1 MREDKVH
8 ASELTSPT
16 EHASLYPSPVVC
28 RPFYV
33 PSKLTAVVNDASSL
47 GCYQPCTPSQCTKP
61 ATRSILRHLT
71 IQFRTDIRADR
82 R

>member
-8 ASELTSPT
+8 ASELTNPT
-16 EHASLYPSPVVC
+16 DHASLYPSPVVC
-28 RPFYV
+28 WHFMPTK
-33 PSKLTAVVNDASSL
+33 SSAVVNDALLL
-47 GCYQPCTPSQCTKP
+47 GYYQPCTSSQRTKP
-61 ATRSILRHLT
+61 AARSILRHLT